1 MYAIFRT
8 GSKQYRA
15 EKGATIQL
23 DRQDPKEGEKIE
35 FTDVVLVHDGQKAR
49 VGTPV
54 IKGAKVLGEIV
65 KNFRGEKIRVF
76 KYIRREGYRRT
87 RGHRSNLTLVK
98 ITDIITA

>member
-15 EKGATIQL
+15 EKGATLQI
-23 DRQDPKEGEKIE
+23 DRQAPKEGEKIE

-54 IKGAKVLGEIV
+54 VKGAKVLGEVV

-76 KYIRREGYRRT
+76 KYRRREGYHRT

-98 ITDIITA
+98 ITDIVAP

>member
-15 EKGATIQL
+15 EKGATLQI
-23 DRQDPKEGEKIE
+23 DRQAPKEGEKIE
-35 FTDVVLVHDGQKAR
+35 FTDVVLVHDGQKAK

-54 IKGAKVLGEIV
+54 VQGAKVLGEVV

-76 KYIRREGYRRT
+76 KYRRREGYHRT

-98 ITDIITA
+98 ITDIVAP